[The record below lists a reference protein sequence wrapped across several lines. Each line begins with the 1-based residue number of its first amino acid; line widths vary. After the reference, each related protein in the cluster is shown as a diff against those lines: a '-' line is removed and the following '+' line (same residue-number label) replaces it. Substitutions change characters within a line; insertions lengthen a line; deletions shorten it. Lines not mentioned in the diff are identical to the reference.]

1 MFYFVCLHRSHCRS
15 MQETGDALHPD
26 RFGLLLRNAGTA
38 GDIRDCPVSKMKRST
53 VFTKPELV
61 IFDIV

>member
-1 MFYFVCLHRSHCRS
+1 

-61 IFDIV
+61 IFYIV